1 MKSNKKDENT
11 VKKPAMKSKLN
22 LSKFSVL
29 VYWLILLVL
38 LVMFFTNDF
47 GLVDIHKTSIITAVV
62 IDSDD
67 DGEVLVTAEIAV
79 PQPSQSG
86 ENIKYTQVQGSGLTI
101 ADALNEI
108 NAKTGFYPKLQFCK
122 LILIGESCRGKQLF
136 RMLGCFYRKN
146 YSELTA
152 LTAMC
157 EGNAYDMLALKSNVS
172 NMTSE
177 AIRKVLS
184 DEIEKSANATSAN
197 LKKIAAMQYSQSAAC
212 FMPYVEVNKPGES
225 ENGGNGDNVGGEGS
239 NSGQQGGGGGQGGSG
254 GSGQGQGG
262 GESGGGGQGQ
272 GGESPQSGSGGSE
285 QPVEFSARKTAY
297 FSDGNFVGILDEQQ
311 AFALAVISNNIR
323 IAVLPCDADD
333 IHYTLG
339 LRNVKCGVDLKV
351 ENGVPVLSVK
361 FSARAQIQGAR
372 VKVDLQKIIAD
383 DAIPASVTKGAET
396 EVRAR
401 FEDLLKAV
409 KESGADIIGVKQL
422 LYKKNYKYYDA
433 FKDDILQRMRVD
445 YKIKITSVS

>member
-1 MKSNKKDENT
+1 M
-11 VKKPAMKSKLN
+11 
-22 LSKFSVL
+22 
-29 VYWLILLVL
+29 
-38 LVMFFTNDF
+38 
-47 GLVDIHKTSIITAVV
+47 
-62 IDSDD
+62 
-67 DGEVLVTAEIAV
+67 
-79 PQPSQSG
+79 
-86 ENIKYTQVQGSGLTI
+86 
-101 ADALNEI
+101 
-108 NAKTGFYPKLQFCK
+108 
-122 LILIGESCRGKQLF
+122 
-136 RMLGCFYRKN
+136 
-146 YSELTA
+146 
-152 LTAMC
+152 
-157 EGNAYDMLALKSNVS
+157 
-172 NMTSE
+172 
-177 AIRKVLS
+177 
-184 DEIEKSANATSAN
+184 
-197 LKKIAAMQYSQSAAC
+197 
-212 FMPYVEVNKPGES
+212 
-225 ENGGNGDNVGGEGS
+225 
-239 NSGQQGGGGGQGGSG
+239 
-254 GSGQGQGG
+254 
-262 GESGGGGQGQ
+262 
-272 GGESPQSGSGGSE
+272 
-285 QPVEFSARKTAY
+285 
-297 FSDGNFVGILDEQQ
+297 GILDEQQ

-323 IAVLPCDADD
+323 IAVLPCDADV

>member
-1 MKSNKKDENT
+1 MKANKNGENSS
-11 VKKPAMKSKLN
+11 VKPAIKNKLN

-29 VYWLILLVL
+29 IYWLIFLVL
-38 LVMFFTNDF
+38 AVMFFTNDF
-47 GLVDIHKTSIITAVV
+47 GLVDIHKTSIITAVA
-62 IDSDD
+62 IDSEQ
-67 DGEVLVTAEIAV
+67 GEVLVTAEIAV

-86 ENIKYTQVQGSGLTI
+86 ENIKYSRVQGSGLTI
-101 ADALNEI
+101 ADAMNEI

-122 LILIGESCRGKQLF
+122 LILIGESCRDKQLF

-157 EGNAYDMLALKSNVS
+157 EGNAYDMLALKSEVS
-172 NMTSE
+172 DMTSE

-184 DEIEKSANATSAN
+184 DEIEKSANATPAN
-197 LKKIAAMQYSQSAAC
+197 LKKIAAMQYSQSGAC

-225 ENGGNGDNVGGEGS
+225 QNGGNGDNVGGEGE
-239 NSGQQGGGGGQGGSG
+239 NQGLQGGNGGN
-254 GSGQGQGG
+254 G
-262 GESGGGGQGQ
+262 GESGGGGRQGQ
-272 GGESPQSGSGGSE
+272 QQDGEDPEGASGAGGGNG

-311 AFALAVISNNIR
+311 SFALAVISNNIR
-323 IAVLPCDADD
+323 VAVLPCDADG

-339 LRNVKCGVDLKV
+339 LKNVNCGVDLKV
-351 ENGVPVLSVK
+351 NSGVPELIISFK
-361 FSARAQIQGAR
+361 ANAQIQGAR
-372 VKVDLQKIIAD
+372 VKVDLQKIISD
-383 DAIPASVTKGAET
+383 DAVPDNILKGAE
-396 EVRAR
+396 EVMRAR

-409 KESGADIIGVKQL
+409 KESGADIIGAKQL

-433 FKDDILQRMRVD
+433 FKDDIFQRMKVD
-445 YKIKITSVS
+445 YKIKISSVT